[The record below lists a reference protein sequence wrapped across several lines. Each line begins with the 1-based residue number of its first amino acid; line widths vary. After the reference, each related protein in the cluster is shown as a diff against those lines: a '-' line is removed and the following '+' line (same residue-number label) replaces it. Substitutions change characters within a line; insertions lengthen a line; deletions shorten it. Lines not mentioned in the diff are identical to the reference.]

1 MKRGIV
7 IPTYNE
13 RNNIEPL
20 ITEIFRTDP
29 DLHIIVVDDNS
40 PDGTADVIK
49 KLCRAY
55 PDKIRLISED
65 AKQGLGP
72 AYIAG
77 ISAAIED
84 GWDLICEMDADL
96 SHQPPYLADLFEWS
110 FSHGMVM
117 GSRYIRGGGIDNW
130 NIARRLLSRF
140 GNIYARCVLGVKIK
154 DLTSGFRCYRREV
167 IEKINLKDIKSNGY
181 SFQIE
186 TAYRTLLAGFKIKE
200 IPIVFIER
208 KQGRSKMSNSIIM
221 EAILMVWKLRFQRK
235 SLIQDFKEQPSN
247 PAEPEPEPEPEQE
260 AENNMN
266 PEESLAQV
274 KKH

>member
-20 ITEIFRTDP
+20 ITEIFRIDP
-29 DLHIIVVDDNS
+29 DLQIIVVDDNS
-40 PDGTADVIK
+40 PDGTADVVK

-55 PDKIRLISED
+55 PDKIRLISGD

-72 AYIAG
+72 AYITG
-77 ISAAIED
+77 ISAALED

-96 SHQPPYLADLFEWS
+96 SHQPAHLADLFKWS
-110 FSHGMVM
+110 SSHDLVM
-117 GSRYIRGGGIDNW
+117 GSRYIRGGGIKNW

-154 DLTSGFRCYRREV
+154 DLTSGFRCFRREV
-167 IEKINLKDIKSNGY
+167 VEKINLKDIKSNGY

-186 TAYRTLLAGFKIKE
+186 TAYRTILAGFKIKE

-221 EAILMVWKLRFQRK
+221 EAVLMVWKLRSHRK
-235 SLIQDFKEQPSN
+235 RLKQGFEKHPSN
-247 PAEPEPEPEPEQE
+247 PGGSEPDDK
-260 AENNMN
+260 AGNVMN
-266 PEESLAQV
+266 TDESLAQA
-274 KKH
+274 KKP